1 MDGAAPRPPAR
12 PGLTRVDLTL
22 DRDAEAGTDVGA
34 AQGGSPGIALEG
46 FSGPLERLLALA
58 RAQAVDLARI
68 PVVELVT
75 QVADALGQAGPGTPI
90 EIKGDWLVMAAWL
103 LLLRSRLM
111 LPPDAPARTAALREA
126 ETVRGDLLAL
136 DRVKG
141 LATWLDARPQLGR
154 DVFAHGAADGMV
166 TPFRRDAKVDAVEFL
181 WATIMLLDGDG
192 PKAGRTDVYRPA
204 WMDLHT
210 VPEARDRIRRLLA
223 DAGEAMTL
231 EALLPAAARAGLPDG
246 MRRRSGWTSTFV
258 ASLELAKQGEVALAQ
273 DGAFA
278 TIRAS
283 AAPAS

>member
-1 MDGAAPRPPAR
+1 M
-12 PGLTRVDLTL
+12 TRVDPIPDLE
-22 DRDAEAGTDVGA
+22 AEAGTEDAGA
-34 AQGGSPGIALEG
+34 TQGGSPDIALEG

-58 RAQAVDLARI
+58 RAHEVNLARI
-68 PVVELVT
+68 PVVDLVT
-75 QVADALGQAGPGTPI
+75 QVADALGQAGPDTPVAL
-90 EIKGDWLVMAAWL
+90 KGDWLVMAAWL

-141 LATWLDARPQLGR
+141 LAAWLDARPQMGR
-154 DVFAHGAADGMV
+154 DVFAHGAADGV
-166 TPFRRDAKVDAVEFL
+166 VAPFKRDAKLDGVEFL
-181 WATIMLLDGDG
+181 WATVMLLDGDL
-192 PKAGRTDVYRPA
+192 PKAGRTDVYRPT

-223 DAGEAMTL
+223 DAGEAMML
-231 EALLPAAARAGLPDG
+231 EAMLPAAARAGPSDG

-258 ASLELAKQGEVALAQ
+258 ASLELAKQGEVSLAQ
-273 DGAFA
+273 DGTFT